1 MKYFW
6 SIPILALTFFAALP
20 LRADT
25 NLVDGIAA
33 VVNDSVITA
42 EQARDFA
49 APAIDGLRRQ
59 YARQPD
65 LLQQKITATINDG
78 LDQLIERQ
86 LILHDFAN
94 AGYRLPDSLMDEWV
108 QERIRDRFSGD
119 RVTLM
124 KTLQGLGETF
134 EKFRQEVRDQNIE
147 TFMRSKKVSQVIII
161 SPYQIEK
168 YYQSNS
174 ADFKVEDE
182 VKLRMISINKA
193 SAEDTN
199 AAALAGEIQ
208 RKIKDSTTFSEMAT
222 AYSQDSLRSQGGDR
236 GWVER
241 SVLLKDLA
249 DAAFAL
255 APGQVSGV
263 IDLPAACYIMFVE
276 DKHPAQTKPLKEV
289 REVIE
294 KNLRTQEHSRL
305 EKQWIDQLKTKA
317 FIRYY

>member
-42 EQARDFA
+42 EQVRDFA

-182 VKLRMISINKA
+182 VKLRMISINKS
-193 SAEDTN
+193 SAGDTN